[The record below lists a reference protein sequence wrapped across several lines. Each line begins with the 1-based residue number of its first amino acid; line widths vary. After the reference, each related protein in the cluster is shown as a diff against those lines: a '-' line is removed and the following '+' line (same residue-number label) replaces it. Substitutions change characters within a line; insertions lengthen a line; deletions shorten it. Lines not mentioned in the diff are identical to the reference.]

1 MRGGSAGAGPPVF
14 VGGFR
19 SGSTLLINYL
29 GLHPRV
35 SAIYETKFLVDLLRI
50 VRLFQDDG
58 GRAEGELDFLRWWMR
73 DPGLPRTGAVEVMIQ
88 QAIRDIHLTQQ
99 VLDGLKPDG
108 KAGYERYAL
117 GTNHILWT
125 AAEALVAIEPF
136 LDAVRAENSIKV
148 LQAALGSAIQDLFPL
163 HASREGK
170 PYWINKTPEILRFQ
184 PELRQILGRVRF
196 IHLIRDGRDVVH
208 SSVRLNWWSVEM
220 GSRAWRM
227 FIEESRA
234 HASVCPEDYLELRY
248 EELVAGHAGT
258 LQRVFEFLEMDSD
271 PKEIV
276 AIQERLAPGSTSRQE
291 AYRRI
296 GQWRVA
302 MSEDDRDA
310 FKAIA
315 NDLLVSLGYA
325 SDADW

>member
-1 MRGGSAGAGPPVF
+1 
-14 VGGFR
+14 
-19 SGSTLLINYL
+19 
-29 GLHPRV
+29 
-35 SAIYETKFLVDLLRI
+35 
-50 VRLFQDDG
+50 
-58 GRAEGELDFLRWWMR
+58 
-73 DPGLPRTGAVEVMIQ
+73 MIQ
-88 QAIRDIHLTQQ
+88 QAIRDIHLTRQ

-108 KAGYERYAL
+108 KAGYERYVL

-125 AAEALVAIEPF
+125 APEALGAIEPF
-136 LDAVRAENSIKV
+136 LDAVRAESSIEV
-148 LQAALGSAIQDLFPL
+148 LRAALGSAIRDLFIL
-163 HASREGK
+163 HAGREGK
-170 PYWINKTPEILRFQ
+170 LHWINKTPEIPRFQ

-208 SSVRLNWWSVEM
+208 SSVRLNWWSAEM

-227 FIEESRA
+227 FIEEVRA

-248 EELVAGHAGT
+248 EELVQDHVGI
-258 LQRVFEFLEMDSD
+258 LQRVLDFLGLDGD
-271 PKEIV
+271 AKEII

-291 AYRRI
+291 AERRI

-302 MSEDDRDA
+302 MSKDDRAA

-325 SDADW
+325 SDAAW